1 MRPFAPWRRSRR
13 IDKEST
19 LNNLLLAAFV
29 VIILWIVILGL
40 YLVITRKQPDL
51 QAQMK
56 ALEEQLD
63 EAARNSGKQ

>member
-1 MRPFAPWRRSRR
+1 MRPFAPWRRNRR

-29 VIILWIVILGL
+29 VIILWIVILSL

>member
-1 MRPFAPWRRSRR
+1 MRPFAPGREHPRLN
-13 IDKEST
+13 KEST
-19 LNNLLLAAFV
+19 LNNLLLATAV
-29 VIILWIVILGL
+29 VVILWIVILGL

-63 EAARNSGKQ
+63 EATRDSGQQ

>member
-1 MRPFAPWRRSRR
+1 MRPFAPWRRNRR